1 MDDLINFVYDAE
13 KPSIIKVI
21 GVGGGGGNAVTHM
34 YHEGIHDV
42 SFVLCNTDSQAL
54 FKSDVPKKLQLGK
67 TITQGLGAGNRPEK
81 ARLAAEESS
90 DDIWKLLNDDTKM
103 VFITAGMG
111 GGTGTGAAPVI
122 AKIAKSMEILT
133 VGIVTIP
140 FLFEG
145 RRKIIQALDGVEKIA
160 ANVDAL
166 LVINN
171 ERLRD
176 IYHDWTI
183 PNAFQKADDTL
194 TVAAKS
200 IAEIITLPG
209 YINLD
214 FADVHTILKDGGVA
228 IMSSGIGVGEN
239 RVSKAIE
246 DALNSPL
253 LNNNDVFN
261 AKKIL
266 LNISSSGVEAPL
278 LMEEMN
284 EVHDFMSRFDSDIEV
299 IWGTAIDENLKEKVK
314 ITILATGFGVSNMP
328 FMKEKLEGEQLEKYK
343 EEQEKLEAD
352 ERRRRDEDER
362 IRLIYGERAVK
373 DLNKGVHPE
382 PFIFTLEQMDDDS
395 LIDIIVKY
403 PVYNRDSKKMKEE
416 IQQLGDK
423 YANLGD
429 DADGADSAEII
440 IPDNKSEE
448 EIIEF

>member
-1 MDDLINFVYDAE
+1 MEDLINFVYDTE

-54 FKSDVPKKLQLGK
+54 FKSDVPTKLQLGR
-67 TITQGLGAGNRPEK
+67 TITEGLGAGNRPEK

-90 DDIWKLLNDDTKM
+90 EDIWKLMDDGTKM

-111 GGTGTGAAPVI
+111 GGTGTGSAPVI
-122 AKIAKSMEILT
+122 ARIAKSMEILT

-160 ANVDAL
+160 EHVDAL

-228 IMSSGIGVGEN
+228 IMSSGLGAGEN

-266 LNISSSGVEAPL
+266 LNISSSGEEAPL

-299 IWGTAIDENLKEKVK
+299 IWGTAIDEDLREKVK

-328 FMKEKLEGEQLEKYK
+328 FMREKYEGEQLEKYK

-352 ERRRRDEDER
+352 ERRRKEEDER
-362 IRLIYGERAVK
+362 IGLIYGATAIK
-373 DLNKGVHPE
+373 NLNKGIHPE

-395 LIDIIVKY
+395 LIDIIIKY
-403 PVYNRDSKKMKEE
+403 PVYNRDSKKMMKE
-416 IQQLGDK
+416 INQLDEK
-423 YANLGD
+423 YANLGTD
-429 DADGADSAEII
+429 DDDDDEIT
-440 IPDNKSEE
+440 IPNNESEE